1 MLTRFSDA
9 LLASCVTAVM
19 GTLAHLHIFIGRWR
33 ISEQISVIFGLA
45 VHHNKFF
52 GLDN

>member
-33 ISEQISVIFGLA
+33 ISEHISVTFGVAVKYNIFIGS
-45 VHHNKFF
+45 
-52 GLDN
+52 DN